1 MQPITWVVGAGG
13 LVGRH
18 VARRLE
24 QAGHEVLVTAVPWH
38 DEAAS
43 VLALVDAVD
52 VFTAARAGRA
62 WSVVWCAGAEAWMA
76 LPTCRASSPTA
87 PKTCV

>member
-1 MQPITWVVGAGG
+1 MQPLTWVVGAGG

-24 QAGHEVLVTAVPWH
+24 QAGHEVLVTSVPWT

-43 VLALVDAVD
+43 TAALVEAVDDKAGDAVVD
-52 VFTAARAGRA
+52 HFGY
-62 WSVVWCAGAEAWMA
+62 
-76 LPTCRASSPTA
+76 
-87 PKTCV
+87 